1 MKNMIKTFKRQTTM
15 DKVVYLSIGIL
26 LALMLIV
33 VIYPLLYVV
42 IASFMDPTKLLNDGL
57 SFNPKDYS
65 IASYKIIMKDSSIM
79 RGFLMSLFYSTAYAF
94 IVVIA
99 TLTIAY
105 PLSLKDFVGKK
116 LLMTLIIITMFFG
129 GGLIPTYLLL
139 KNIGLLNT
147 IWAVLLPGALGAWNV
162 MLAKTFFEGLPNE
175 LREAAEIDGASH
187 FQYFIKIVLPLS
199 KPIIAVLAL
208 YAFVGQWNS
217 YFDAMI
223 YLENQD
229 LQPLQVV
236 LRRILVQSQVPPG
249 MISAQQQMIE
259 LKKIAEM
266 IKYSSIVL
274 ASLPLLLMY
283 PFFSKYFEKGV
294 MIGSVKG

>member
-162 MLAKTFFEGLPNE
+162 MLAKTFLKVYQMNYVK
-175 LREAAEIDGASH
+175 LL
-187 FQYFIKIVLPLS
+187 KLMV
-199 KPIIAVLAL
+199 
-208 YAFVGQWNS
+208 
-217 YFDAMI
+217 
-223 YLENQD
+223 
-229 LQPLQVV
+229 QVTFN
-236 LRRILVQSQVPPG
+236 IL
-249 MISAQQQMIE
+249 
-259 LKKIAEM
+259 
-266 IKYSSIVL
+266 
-274 ASLPLLLMY
+274 
-283 PFFSKYFEKGV
+283 
-294 MIGSVKG
+294 

>member
-1 MKNMIKTFKRQTTM
+1 MRNMFKTFKRQTAM
-15 DKVVYLSIGIL
+15 DKVVYITIGIL
-26 LALMLIV
+26 LILMLIV
-33 VIYPLLYVV
+33 VIYPLMYVV

-65 IASYKIIMKDSSIM
+65 IESYRIIMKDTSIM

-94 IVVIA
+94 IVVIV

-139 KNIGLLNT
+139 RNIGLLNT
-147 IWAVLLPGALGAWNV
+147 VWAVLLPGALGAWNV
-162 MLAKTFFEGLPNE
+162 LLAKTFFEGMPNE

>member
-1 MKNMIKTFKRQTTM
+1 MRNMFKTFKRQTAM
-15 DKVVYLSIGIL
+15 DKVVYITIGIL
-26 LALMLIV
+26 LILMLIV
-33 VIYPLLYVV
+33 VIYPLVYVI

-65 IASYKIIMKDSSIM
+65 IESYKIIMKDSSIM
-79 RGFLMSLFYSTAYAF
+79 RGFLMSLFYSITYAF
-94 IVVIA
+94 IVVVV

-139 KNIGLLNT
+139 RNIGLLNT
-147 IWAVLLPGALGAWNV
+147 VWAVLLPGALGAWNV
-162 MLAKTFFEGLPNE
+162 LLAKTFFEGLPNE

-223 YLENQD
+223 YLEKQD

-236 LRRILVQSQVPPG
+236 LRRILVQNQVPPG